1 MKMTKEEKAKNEQ
14 LKAMAR
20 SILQGRG
27 NDLAAVHDVM
37 RDMKKVLIEMLYD
50 EELKEHL
57 GFPKSSMR
65 PENSD
70 NYRNGSYEKTVKTS
84 NGELKLNVPRDR
96 NGEFEP
102 KIVKKYQGDI
112 FGIEDKI
119 ISLYGCGMSTR
130 DISDNIHELYGFDVS
145 AETISNITDR
155 KSVV

>member
-1 MKMTKEEKAKNEQ
+1 MKMAKEEKVKNEQ

-27 NDLAAVHDVM
+27 KDLAVVYDVM
-37 RDMKKVLIEMLYD
+37 KDMKKVLIEMLYD

-57 GFPKSSMR
+57 GFPKSSVR

-70 NYRNGSYEKTVKTS
+70 NYRNESYEKTVKTS

-112 FGIEDKI
+112 FGILEGVKVRSI
-119 ISLYGCGMSTR
+119 GCLS
-130 DISDNIHELYGFDVS
+130 
-145 AETISNITDR
+145 
-155 KSVV
+155 

>member
-27 NDLAAVHDVM
+27 KDLAAVHDVM

-57 GFPKSSMR
+57 GFSKSSLR
-65 PENSD
+65 PEDSD

-96 NGEFEP
+96 NGDFEP
-102 KIVKKYQGDI
+102 KIGKKYQRY
-112 FGIEDKI
+112 
-119 ISLYGCGMSTR
+119 L
-130 DISDNIHELYGFDVS
+130 
-145 AETISNITDR
+145 
-155 KSVV
+155 